1 MELVLDRRLSEKR
14 IFPAID
20 INKSGTRREEVLL
33 TPRELDALY
42 NLRRR
47 MGNVSI
53 QEFNEQVADML
64 VRTRRNTEF
73 VETVAKLV

>member
-1 MELVLDRRLSEKR
+1 M
-14 IFPAID
+14 
-20 INKSGTRREEVLL
+20 LL

-64 VRTRRNTEF
+64 ARTRKNREF
-73 VETVAKLV
+73 VETVAKLN